1 MSIDDQLQPGEE
13 ILYRAHITRISLIP
27 WAVLLAL
34 VVAGGLFGWSVAPEP
49 FVAFLA
55 GALGL
60 LLLGVIGVKL
70 LVLRSSEHILT
81 NRRVLQQV
89 GILSKRS
96 VTAPLDKVNNVEHW
110 QTLWGRLLGYG
121 DVEIDT
127 ASEHGATRF
136 HNISRPLD
144 FKGAIIAAAEEHRA
158 GRMGMGIR
166 PAAAAP
172 SGAERMRELKALLD
186 DGLISPQEFEVKRQQ
201 ILQDL

>member
-1 MSIDDQLQPGEE
+1 MAIDDQLQPGEE
-13 ILYRAHITRISLIP
+13 VLYRAHITRISLIP

-34 VVAGGLFGWSVAPEP
+34 VVAGGIFGWYLAPEP
-49 FVAFLA
+49 VVPILA
-55 GALGL
+55 GAAGL
-60 LLLGVIGVKL
+60 VLLGVIGAKL
-70 LVLRSSEHILT
+70 LVLRSSEHVLT
-81 NRRVLQQV
+81 SRRVLQQV

-110 QTLWGRLLGYG
+110 QTLWGRILGYG

-136 HNISRPLD
+136 HNINRPLD
-144 FKGAIIAAAEEHRA
+144 FKRAILTAAEEYRA
-158 GRMGMGIR
+158 GRMGMSVR
-166 PAAAAP
+166 PGPAAP

-186 DGLISPQEFEVKRQQ
+186 DGLISPQEFEAKRQQ